1 MQPARAVVFLPCHT
15 LDDFP
20 AWIEEAEADDV
31 LACWT
36 AAWDPRLVAAVG
48 RVPGW
53 ASVDLRPP
61 DEEPILG
68 LVPAAFDARFAGQAD
83 ATCTAGS
90 RWVRGVAGAA
100 AVTAAAIEAAGVGS
114 PATGLEDDFRALG
127 LAVLLAELLARRM
140 RSEAGLE
147 ATDFPSTA
155 VAAARA
161 AVAGDEPQ
169 AREKLR
175 ECFGFLSASRARY
188 YPVDLWLVDM
198 VLLAETTLGHPL
210 VDELAGPTPLGIVAT
225 GCIVE
230 RLAANHPASLAVLKA
245 ACAAGT
251 ACACGGRDTDG
262 PLVLDTPEEV
272 LASFVRGRAAWELHV
287 GTGPLSF
294 ARVGGGAAPL
304 VPAVLAGLGYLGAV
318 WPLFDGTPLPDPG
331 GSRIRWEGAGEAT
344 VDAIA
349 RPPVDVREARAIL
362 ALPERLGDAI
372 DHDHVAV
379 ITFAR
384 YAGTASPWHGLLRR
398 IGSWTDALG
407 TFVTPDELFRRTP
420 GAGTAVAF
428 EPDAFPVPS
437 PSAVAADPLAAP
449 VTAAAAEA
457 RRIVAAADAVRPL
470 LAATTA
476 APAPVAARPRAK
488 VGGSWPWS
496 RGRAAELV
504 LDNGLV
510 RLAAHPRTGG
520 LLSFRRPADRANR
533 LSQQLAPRSTRAAP
547 AMGAAWETAD
557 ERAEH
562 GRMEA
567 EAVALVKTADGTDCI
582 ESRGRLLAADGRPC
596 GTFAQRMALVPG
608 LPLATLDLDVA
619 LDAAAPGPLW
629 ERHVACR
636 FAWHENE
643 DAELL
648 RSLHT
653 QAIATE
659 RTRFTAP
666 HFVLVRGGRG
676 GDADDVS
683 ILTGGLPWHVRSSPH
698 VLDAIVLAGDAT
710 TATRRLGI
718 GIGLARPWEAALRL
732 AAGGRPEVAAGP
744 EHVRLTGGMVEQVDG
759 RRRLAVGLLESA
771 GRTGHVRI
779 EWAREP
785 LAAQACDLAGR
796 PRGDVT
802 VAIEGRATV
811 VFLRRHEWLHL
822 LVDFPA

>member
-1 MQPARAVVFLPCHT
+1 MQPVRVVVFLPCHT

-20 AWIEEAEADDV
+20 AWLEEAEADDL

-36 AAWDPRLVAAVG
+36 AAWDPRLLAVVG
-48 RVPGW
+48 QPPGW

-61 DEEPILG
+61 DDEPILG
-68 LVPAAFDARFAGQAD
+68 LVPAAFDTRFAGQAD

-90 RWVRGVAGAA
+90 RWVRGLSGAA
-100 AVTAAAIEAAGVGS
+100 AVAAAAVDAVGIGGAG
-114 PATGLEDDFRALG
+114 TGLDEDFRALG

-140 RSEAGLE
+140 RSDAGLE
-147 ATDFPSTA
+147 ATEFAATA

-161 AVAGDEPQ
+161 AVAGDDSA
-169 AREKLR
+169 AREKLE
-175 ECFGFLSASRARY
+175 ECFGFVSASRARY
-188 YPVDLWLVDM
+188 YPVDLWLVDL
-198 VLLAETTLGHPL
+198 VLLAETTLGRPL
-210 VDELAGPTPLGIVAT
+210 VEELAEPAPLGVVAT
-225 GCIVE
+225 GRVVE
-230 RLAANHPASLAVLKA
+230 RLAADHPASLERLRAR
-245 ACAAGT
+245 CAEGT
-251 ACACGGRDTDG
+251 ASACGGRDTDG
-262 PLVLDTPEEV
+262 PLALNTPEEV
-272 LASFVRGRAAWELHV
+272 YASFERGRAAWQRHV
-287 GTGPLSF
+287 GLAPLSF
-294 ARVGGGAAPL
+294 ARVGGGGSPL
-304 VPAVLAGLGYLGAV
+304 VPAVLGGLGYLGAV
-318 WPLFDGTPLPDPG
+318 WPLFDGTPLPDPHS
-331 GSRIRWEGAGEAT
+331 SRIRWEGSAEAT

-379 ITFAR
+379 VTCAR

-420 GAGTAVAF
+420 GAGTPVAF

-437 PSAVAADPLAAP
+437 PPATAPDPLAEAVAA
-449 VTAAAAEA
+449 TAAEA
-457 RRIVAAADAVRPL
+457 RRIVAAAETVRPL
-470 LAATTA
+470 LAASAAA
-476 APAPVAARPRAK
+476 APAVAPRPVAGAGR
-488 VGGSWPWS
+488 WPWS
-496 RGRAAELV
+496 KRRVAELV

-510 RLAAHPRTGG
+510 RLEAHPRTGG
-520 LLSFRRPADRANR
+520 LLALRRPADRANR
-533 LSQQLAPRSTRAAP
+533 LSQQLAPRTTRPAP
-547 AMGAAWETAD
+547 AAGAAWETAE

-562 GRMEA
+562 GRMQA

-582 ESRGRLLAADGRPC
+582 ESRGRLLAADGRAC
-596 GTFAQRMALVPG
+596 GTFTQRMALVPG

-619 LDAAAPGPLW
+619 LDAALAGQPW

-659 RTRFTAP
+659 RIRFTAP
-666 HFVLVRGGRG
+666 HFILVRGGRG
-676 GDADDVS
+676 TGADDVA

-698 VLDAIVLAGDAT
+698 VLDAIVLAGEAPA
-710 TATRRLGI
+710 ATRRLGI
-718 GIGLARPWEAALRL
+718 GIGLPRPWEAALRL
-732 AAGGRPEVAAGP
+732 AAGARPEVPAGP
-744 EHVRLTGGMVEQVDG
+744 ENVRLTGGCIEQVAG

-771 GRTGHVRI
+771 GNTGHVRI

-785 LAAQACDLAGR
+785 LAAQVCDLAGR

-802 VAIEGRATV
+802 VAIEGRSTV

-822 LVDFPA
+822 LLDFPA